1 MDIELGRLDMQLER
15 LTILYVEKSDSHH
28 IPTYTTSH
36 FEYLRHSKILDTN
49 LNGQSDHIDDRNLK
63 NYLKHSERN
72 CHWGINPQLSSARFL
87 VIVKKLVQ
95 SSQKVKYAVTA
106 VRGFY

>member
-1 MDIELGRLDMQLER
+1 MQLER

-49 LNGQSDHIDDRNLK
+49 LIGQSDHMDDRN
-63 NYLKHSERN
+63 
-72 CHWGINPQLSSARFL
+72 
-87 VIVKKLVQ
+87 
-95 SSQKVKYAVTA
+95 
-106 VRGFY
+106 